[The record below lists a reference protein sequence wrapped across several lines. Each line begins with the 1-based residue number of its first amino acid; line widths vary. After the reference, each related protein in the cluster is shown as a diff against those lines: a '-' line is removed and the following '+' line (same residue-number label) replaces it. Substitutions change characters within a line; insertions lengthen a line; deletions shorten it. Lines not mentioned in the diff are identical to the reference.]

1 MCACSDQYIE
11 AIFKMKDATVSKV
24 DGVKCISSD
33 KPPIYIEQREPS
45 TFTPNEFESFD
56 LVMDETPLLEY
67 STLKK
72 HKANTTTFGHSLKVG
87 GLLYLQSEG
96 AKSTK
101 ERQALIEK
109 IHSFYPS
116 SHFAMIDTRRIVFNR
131 QFLFMKYDETV

>member
-1 MCACSDQYIE
+1 
-11 AIFKMKDATVSKV
+11 MKDATISNT
-24 DGVKCISSD
+24 DGVKSISSEN
-33 KPPIYIEQREPS
+33 PPISIEQREPG
-45 TFTPNEFESFD
+45 TFTPQKWESFD

-67 STLKK
+67 STLTK

-116 SHFAMIDTRRIVFNR
+116 SHFVMVDTRRIVFNR
-131 QFLFMKYDETV
+131 QFLFLKYDETV